1 MPDATSRLD
10 DGLRAGSAREFAG
23 AQVTVLEYDGSVLV
37 VRWVEP
43 GIRHFGEQRWRR
55 AIASRRGVCV
65 LSHLPIFPGDAVF
78 RPAERPRPTN
88 AGAMIL
94 ASDALGVQPV

>member
-1 MPDATSRLD
+1 M
-10 DGLRAGSAREFAG
+10 GSAREFAG
-23 AQVTVLEYDGSVLV
+23 AQVTVLECDGSVLV

-43 GIRHFGEQRWRR
+43 GVRHFGEQRWRR
-55 AIASRRGVCV
+55 AIASRRGICV

-88 AGAMIL
+88 AAAMIL
-94 ASDALGVQPV
+94 ASDVLGMQPA

>member
-10 DGLRAGSAREFAG
+10 DGLREGSAREFAG
-23 AQVTVLEYDGSVLV
+23 AQVTVLECDGSVLV

-43 GIRHFGEQRWRR
+43 GVRHFGEQRWRR

>member
-1 MPDATSRLD
+1 MPDATVRPD
-10 DGLRAGSAREFAG
+10 DGLRVGSAREFAG
-23 AQVTVLEYDGSVLV
+23 AQVTVLECDGSMLV

-43 GIRHFGEQRWRR
+43 GVRHFGEQRWRR
-55 AIASRRGVCV
+55 AIASRRGACV
-65 LSHLPIFPGDAVF
+65 LSHLPIVPGDTVF

-94 ASDALGVQPV
+94 ASDALGMQPA

>member
-1 MPDATSRLD
+1 MPDATSRWD
-10 DGLRAGSAREFAG
+10 DERRVGCVREFAG
-23 AQVTVLEYDGSVLV
+23 AQVTVLECDGSVLV

-43 GIRHFGEQRWRR
+43 GVRHFGEQHWRR
-55 AIASRRGVCV
+55 AIASRRGRCV

-78 RPAERPRPTN
+78 RPTGRPRPIN

-94 ASDALGVQPV
+94 ANDALGTQPV

>member
-10 DGLRAGSAREFAG
+10 DGPCVGSAPEFAG
-23 AQVTVLEYDGSVLV
+23 AQVTVLECDGSVLV

-43 GIRHFGEQRWRR
+43 GVRHFGEQRWRR
-55 AIASRRGVCV
+55 AIASRRGICV

-94 ASDALGVQPV
+94 ASDALGVQPA

>member
-1 MPDATSRLD
+1 MPDATSRLN
-10 DGLRAGSAREFAG
+10 DGPRVGSAREFAG
-23 AQVTVLEYDGSVLV
+23 ARVTVLECDGSVLV

-43 GIRHFGEQRWRR
+43 GVRHFGEQRWRR
-55 AIASRRGVCV
+55 GIASRRGICV
-65 LSHLPIFPGDAVF
+65 LSHLPIVAGDTVF

-94 ASDALGVQPV
+94 ASDALGIQPS

>member
-1 MPDATSRLD
+1 MPDAISRLD
-10 DGLRAGSAREFAG
+10 DGPRVGSAREFAG
-23 AQVTVLEYDGSVLV
+23 ARVTVLECDGSVLV

-43 GIRHFGEQRWRR
+43 GVRHFGEQRWRR
-55 AIASRRGVCV
+55 VVASRRGVCV
-65 LSHLPIFPGDAVF
+65 LTHLPIFPGDAVF

-94 ASDALGVQPV
+94 ANDALIMQHG

>member
-1 MPDATSRLD
+1 M
-10 DGLRAGSAREFAG
+10 
-23 AQVTVLEYDGSVLV
+23 TVLECDGSVLV

-43 GIRHFGEQRWRR
+43 GVRHFGEQRWRR
-55 AIASRRGVCV
+55 AIASRHGICV

-88 AGAMIL
+88 ANAMIL
-94 ASDALGVQPV
+94 ANDALGMQSA